1 MIRDAGGLVVGVHV
15 RHGDRHPWE
24 FQYQRSY
31 IPLEKYLSAANDF
44 ISPSCTDRG
53 NVSAGKDSVQAAASR
68 IIVASDDPM
77 VYLSEEFSTVLRA
90 QNQMQL
96 ASKAALDAASAGS
109 QAPQGNKFVE
119 ENVGWEGGFF
129 RDMFWDLGIP
139 SGSARRLRSDGGSQ
153 GGDESL
159 PEIAMQLRAL
169 VGKAYMLDLAVL
181 GQADRIV
188 CGASSVGCRL
198 LAVMM
203 GWDDAITKKRWR
215 NVDGVFRWRGIVW

>member
-1 MIRDAGGLVVGVHV
+1 
-15 RHGDRHPWE
+15 
-24 FQYQRSY
+24 
-31 IPLEKYLSAANDF
+31 
-44 ISPSCTDRG
+44 
-53 NVSAGKDSVQAAASR
+53 
-68 IIVASDDPM
+68 M
-77 VYLSEEFSTVLRA
+77 VYLSDEFSHALRA

-129 RDMFWDLGIP
+129 HDMFWDLGIP
-139 SGSARRLRSDGGSQ
+139 SGFNKHLGSDDGGHR
-153 GGDESL
+153 GGDQQV

-188 CGASSVGCRL
+188 CAASSVGCRL

-203 GWDDAITKKRWR
+203 GWEEGVKRQRWM
-215 NVDGVFRWRGIVW
+215 NVDGGFGWRGIVW